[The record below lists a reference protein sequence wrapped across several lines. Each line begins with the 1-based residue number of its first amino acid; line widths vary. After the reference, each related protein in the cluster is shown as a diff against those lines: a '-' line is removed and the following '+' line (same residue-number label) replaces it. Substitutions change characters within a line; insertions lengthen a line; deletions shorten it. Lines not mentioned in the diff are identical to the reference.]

1 MSSNTKKVFNVD
13 GMTCQSCVKNI
24 ERNVGKMDGV
34 KTVVIF
40 VMSLHQTGVNEAIP
54 SLNCSTTT
62 SNVLLSKMKNEVA
75 STSNASASNMN
86 NICPCQQSCV
96 SRKATT
102 KPTSIA
108 WFYDN
113 IGYG

>member
-1 MSSNTKKVFNVD
+1 MSSITKKVFNVD

-54 SLNCSTTT
+54 PLNCPTTIL
-62 SNVLLSKMKNEVA
+62 NVLLGNMKNEVA
-75 STSNASASNMN
+75 SASNESALNMN
-86 NICPCQQSCV
+86 YICPCKQSCV
-96 SRKATT
+96 SRKATA

-108 WFYDN
+108 TFYDN